1 MLNLILFSFVAS
13 DTYWIMNL
21 RHAEGCILGVWSLS
35 SVLVNY
41 NIAMHQTERTFKVS

>member
-21 RHAEGCILGVWSLS
+21 KHAESCILGVWSLS

-41 NIAMHQTERTFKVS
+41 NIALHQTERTFKVS